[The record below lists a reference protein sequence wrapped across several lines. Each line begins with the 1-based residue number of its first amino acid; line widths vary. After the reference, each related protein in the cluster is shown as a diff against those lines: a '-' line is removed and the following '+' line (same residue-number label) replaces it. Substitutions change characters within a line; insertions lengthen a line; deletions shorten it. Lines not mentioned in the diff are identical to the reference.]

1 MENNKYKNGKIYR
14 ITDVGYNKFY
24 VGSTVSSLSTRI
36 GKHRAEYKD
45 LLKGGKRSCSS
56 FILFNDFGVDN
67 CKIELIEYYPCD
79 NVMELRKREGYHIEN
94 TVCVNKNMPGRSKS
108 ESDKVYRDLN
118 RDLINKKKQIYM
130 HEHKDH
136 KAEYDKT

>member
-14 ITDVGYNKFY
+14 ITDIGYNKFY

-79 NVMELRKREGYHIEN
+79 NVMI
-94 TVCVNKNMPGRSKS
+94 
-108 ESDKVYRDLN
+108 
-118 RDLINKKKQIYM
+118 
-130 HEHKDH
+130 
-136 KAEYDKT
+136 